1 MRNSRHRLIRTNHIA
16 FVDNDDAVNQSVS
29 RCHAHIAFD
38 PATGVLSAG
47 VDPRRDGA
55 AAGP

>member
-1 MRNSRHRLIRTNHIA
+1 MKVVDDLGGGVEAIA
-16 FVDNDDAVNQSVS
+16 V
-29 RCHAHIAFD
+29 D
-38 PATGVLSAG
+38 PATGLLTGG